1 MEVFFMTKAHINGK
15 NRLIFLLTLVIGI
28 MVLIVASKYAF
39 QRACSR
45 REIHWPDLEI
55 ADEWQY
61 KIITEAYKIKNE
73 PNREI
78 TITASDGVKLVGH
91 YFERKKNAPIIIFFH
106 GLWSDSYVCGVP
118 IYRIT
123 EEHKWNL
130 LLVSLRA
137 HGESGGNISTLGV
150 LERYDCCDWAN
161 WVASEFGE
169 QVPIYLMGFSMG
181 GAAVLMSS
189 DLNLPKSVCG
199 IIDDAGFTTPL
210 EMIKV
215 GSKNKLRYELLSD
228 IFTQMVNVGTKIWG
242 HFDLKDADAS
252 VAVSKTNVPI
262 LIIHGDKDNRA
273 PLSMAYKIYASC
285 QGEKDLYIVSGATHK
300 ECYRT
305 NPEKYEK
312 IVSEFIEKK
321 SSVINNSAFSR
332 IYRPCVN
339 PHGCAA
345 QVCYLSVVSSR
356 QRGIPSAKAYTY
368 SHIHSLDEDTI
379 T

>member
-1 MEVFFMTKAHINGK
+1 MTKAHINGK

-123 EEHKWNL
+123 EEHEWNL
-130 LLVSLRA
+130 LLVSMRA

-169 QVPIYLMGFSMG
+169 QVPIYLMGISMG
-181 GAAVLMSS
+181 GAIALMSS
-189 DLNLPKSVCG
+189 DLGLPKSVCG
-199 IIDDAGFTTPL
+199 IIDDAGFTSPL
-210 EMIKV
+210 EMIRV
-215 GSKNKLRYELLSD
+215 NSEDKLYHNGILISLFAQFVNTGAR
-228 IFTQMVNVGTKIWG
+228 IFGGFNLE
-242 HFDLKDADAS
+242 DENS
-252 VAVSKTNVPI
+252 CNAVSKTNVPI
-262 LIIHGDKDNRA
+262 LIIHGDEDTQA
-273 PLSMAYKIYASC
+273 PLSMANRIYESC
-285 QGEKDLYIVSGATHK
+285 QSQK
-300 ECYRT
+300 
-305 NPEKYEK
+305 
-312 IVSEFIEKK
+312 
-321 SSVINNSAFSR
+321 
-332 IYRPCVN
+332 
-339 PHGCAA
+339 
-345 QVCYLSVVSSR
+345 
-356 QRGIPSAKAYTY
+356 
-368 SHIHSLDEDTI
+368 
-379 T
+379 

>member
-1 MEVFFMTKAHINGK
+1 MGIAMMKICV
-15 NRLIFLLTLVIGI
+15 NRRQILIILLSVSIGILTLLGI
-28 MVLIVASKYAF
+28 SKCSF
-39 QRACSR
+39 QKACLR

-106 GLWSDSYVCGVP
+106 GLWSDGYVCGVP

-169 QVPIYLMGFSMG
+169 QVPIYLM
-181 GAAVLMSS
+181 
-189 DLNLPKSVCG
+189 
-199 IIDDAGFTTPL
+199 
-210 EMIKV
+210 
-215 GSKNKLRYELLSD
+215 
-228 IFTQMVNVGTKIWG
+228 
-242 HFDLKDADAS
+242 
-252 VAVSKTNVPI
+252 
-262 LIIHGDKDNRA
+262 
-273 PLSMAYKIYASC
+273 
-285 QGEKDLYIVSGATHK
+285 
-300 ECYRT
+300 
-305 NPEKYEK
+305 
-312 IVSEFIEKK
+312 
-321 SSVINNSAFSR
+321 
-332 IYRPCVN
+332 
-339 PHGCAA
+339 
-345 QVCYLSVVSSR
+345 
-356 QRGIPSAKAYTY
+356 
-368 SHIHSLDEDTI
+368 
-379 T
+379 

>member
-1 MEVFFMTKAHINGK
+1 MGIAMMKICV
-15 NRLIFLLTLVIGI
+15 NRRQILIILLILSIGILTLLGI
-28 MVLIVASKYAF
+28 SKCSF
-39 QRACSR
+39 QKACLR

-73 PNREI
+73 LNREI

-137 HGESGGNISTLGV
+137 PGERGGTISTLGI
-150 LERYDCCDWAN
+150 LERYDCCAWAN
-161 WVASEFGE
+161 WATSEFGE
-169 QVPIYLMGFSMG
+169 QVPIYLMGISMG

-273 PLSMAYKIYASC
+273 PLSMAYKIYDSC

-312 IVSEFIEKK
+312 IVSEFIEK
-321 SSVINNSAFSR
+321 NL
-332 IYRPCVN
+332 P
-339 PHGCAA
+339 
-345 QVCYLSVVSSR
+345 
-356 QRGIPSAKAYTY
+356 
-368 SHIHSLDEDTI
+368 
-379 T
+379 

>member
-1 MEVFFMTKAHINGK
+1 MTKAHINGK

-123 EEHKWNL
+123 EEHEWNL
-130 LLVSLRA
+130 LLVSMRA

-169 QVPIYLMGFSMG
+169 QVPIYLMGISMG
-181 GAAVLMSS
+181 GAIALMSS
-189 DLNLPKSVCG
+189 DLGLPKSVCG
-199 IIDDAGFTTPL
+199 IIDDAGFTSPL
-210 EMIKV
+210 EMIRV
-215 GSKNKLRYELLSD
+215 NSEDKLYHNGILISLFAQFVNTGAR
-228 IFTQMVNVGTKIWG
+228 IFGGFN
-242 HFDLKDADAS
+242 LENANS
-252 VAVSKTNVPI
+252 CNAVSKTNVPI
-262 LIIHGDKDNRA
+262 LIIHGDKDNQA
-273 PLSMAYKIYASC
+273 PLSMAYKIYDSC

-312 IVSEFIEKK
+312 IVSEFIEK
-321 SSVINNSAFSR
+321 NL
-332 IYRPCVN
+332 P
-339 PHGCAA
+339 
-345 QVCYLSVVSSR
+345 
-356 QRGIPSAKAYTY
+356 
-368 SHIHSLDEDTI
+368 
-379 T
+379 